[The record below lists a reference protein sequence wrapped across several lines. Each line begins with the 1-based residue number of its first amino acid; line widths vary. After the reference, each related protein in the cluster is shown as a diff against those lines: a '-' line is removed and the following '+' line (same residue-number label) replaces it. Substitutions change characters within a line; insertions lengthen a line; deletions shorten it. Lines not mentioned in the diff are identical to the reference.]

1 MSHPYK
7 TRSGGA
13 TVTIF
18 VPYDCRNHCP
28 FCINKKEYADC
39 TGFSVE
45 AILRSVAVMDAI
57 TPECDF
63 VFTGGEPF
71 AQMGDLQRMLDAIPG
86 THKVYINT
94 TFPVQPGCSAE
105 EMIDFTRRNAD
116 KITCINVSRHLQR
129 YVEESPDEVVA
140 AIATPKRINCVLY
153 KNYPADKLTEYVERW
168 RKYNIPIQFRY
179 DWSYFALLGFLTV
192 TLHMSLLQMAV
203 LHMDASAT
211 SIIYSGNPVF
221 ALAAAHLI
229 LHEPLKRNHLI
240 AIGVELIGILF
251 ILNPAKL
258 EVSPRG
264 FAEILTATI
273 LFAMYGTL
281 CKLRIPRLG
290 GLVITTFNM
299 VLGGLELLALLLL
312 GHIPA
317 VGALYRSL
325 GLDIFAD
332 VPFFTGFTLRSAL
345 LLCYVGIFCAAI
357 GFLLTA
363 KITEYTSATEA
374 SFVYLIK
381 PVLATLLAVVCFRET
396 ISVNRMIGLVFFLAA
411 SLCVS
416 VPVLREMRRDA
427 VTAQPPR

>member
-45 AILRSVAVMDAI
+45 AILRSIAVMDAI

-71 AQMGDLQRMLDAIPG
+71 AQLGDLQRMLDVIPG

-153 KNYPADKLTEYVERW
+153 KNYPAQELVPYMERF
-168 RKYNIPIQFRY
+168 RKIPGASIQFRFDY
-179 DWSYFALLGFLTV
+179 
-192 TLHMSLLQMAV
+192 
-203 LHMDASAT
+203 
-211 SIIYSGNPVF
+211 
-221 ALAAAHLI
+221 
-229 LHEPLKRNHLI
+229 
-240 AIGVELIGILF
+240 
-251 ILNPAKL
+251 
-258 EVSPRG
+258 
-264 FAEILTATI
+264 TATTPENLYEEEGDKI
-273 LFAMYGTL
+273 LQDLKKIARYTGLDGCRMRCGFHFDYQGMELTYHKTLPYSTIVETDPTDGVTYDILYDILIKQNGDIHSDWDGTL
-281 CKLRIPRLG
+281 LDVEAYEKVVYEPYDLKY
-290 GLVITTFNM
+290 LVQI
-299 VLGGLELLALLLL
+299 A
-312 GHIPA
+312 
-317 VGALYRSL
+317 
-325 GLDIFAD
+325 
-332 VPFFTGFTLRSAL
+332 
-345 LLCYVGIFCAAI
+345 
-357 GFLLTA
+357 
-363 KITEYTSATEA
+363 
-374 SFVYLIK
+374 
-381 PVLATLLAVVCFRET
+381 
-396 ISVNRMIGLVFFLAA
+396 
-411 SLCVS
+411 
-416 VPVLREMRRDA
+416 
-427 VTAQPPR
+427 